1 MLSDS
6 KKISIRQA
14 GFLFIT
20 YIFTT
25 SINLIPIYTS
35 IKAKQ
40 GAWLAP
46 IGVIGVFIL
55 LSFIWQGFYKQ
66 YTNSSLMEI
75 YTDITGRF
83 VGKVLIILH
92 LFWMFLLTSL
102 YLRILIHRLVESIYA
117 NVNMDIFAIPFL
129 IVIVYTL
136 RFGLVPLARF
146 NEIVFPLLALVFY
159 MLVALILPNI
169 KIKFLT
175 PVTYRSIIPIF
186 QGGVGILGVF
196 AYFTLL
202 FIVGDKI
209 NNKEKIVKT
218 TLQISIF
225 LVLSLTAIISVA
237 IGVFSYKV
245 AQRVHLPFLIAVKQI
260 SLFNTLEKIESA
272 VLPFWLLSDFVLIC
286 FFMICTLSLLQYLF
300 NLSST
305 QPFINI
311 YGILLFILSNL
322 VANNFFE
329 IQYFFEDFMI
339 YVNIFFGFILPTLIL
354 IIGKIRKKV

>member
-1 MLSDS
+1 M
-6 KKISIRQA
+6 
-14 GFLFIT
+14 
-20 YIFTT
+20 
-25 SINLIPIYTS
+25 
-35 IKAKQ
+35 
-40 GAWLAP
+40 
-46 IGVIGVFIL
+46 
-55 LSFIWQGFYKQ
+55 
-66 YTNSSLMEI
+66 
-75 YTDITGRF
+75 
-83 VGKVLIILH
+83 
-92 LFWMFLLTSL
+92 
-102 YLRILIHRLVESIYA
+102 
-117 NVNMDIFAIPFL
+117 
-129 IVIVYTL
+129 IVYTL